1 MSPASVSDPYASPSL
16 WESGRAAWLVALAA
30 GLDGEGLAALQLRRL
45 QGLIR
50 EVRER
55 SALHRARLPPPL
67 PAGCRLHEQLAAL
80 PVCGRAEM
88 MADFEAWLCLPAPSR
103 AEVAA
108 LLADPGRLGA
118 ALDGGAAAWE
128 SSGTQGQPGWFIAP
142 PQALAVYDAL
152 EAQRGGGRLASQ
164 VLLQGGRLALAV
176 ATGGHF
182 ASRVA
187 FARQR
192 QSLPWLGAQLTEIS
206 LMQPLPELVAELQAL
221 QPRLLAT
228 YPSAALVLA
237 AEQAA
242 GRLRLQLQ
250 ALLTGGET
258 LVEAERAHLQAVFG
272 CPVRNSYGA
281 SEFLC
286 IAADCAHGRL
296 HLNADWVLLEPVDAR
311 LRPVPQGR
319 WSAACLLTNL
329 ANPLQPLLRY
339 RLDDRIRYTGEACP
353 CGSALPVIEVQGRR
367 DAVLQL
373 QGADGR
379 RLAVLPL
386 ALSTVLEED
395 AGVFDFELVQRGPR
409 RLQLRVSGRG
419 AAAEAELARGR
430 EALQAWLRAQGLA
443 GVRIEGRSGCRLG
456 LGRSGKL
463 QRVRVERA

>member
-1 MSPASVSDPYASPSL
+1 M
-16 WESGRAAWLVALAA
+16 ESGRAAWLVALAA
-30 GLDGEGLAALQLRRL
+30 GLDAAGLQALQLRRL
-45 QGLIR
+45 QALLR

-55 SALHRARLPPPL
+55 SALHRTRLPPPL
-67 PAGCRLHEQLAAL
+67 PAGCRLDAQLAAL
-80 PVCGRAEM
+80 PVCGRADL
-88 MADFEAWLCLPAPSR
+88 MADFEAWLCPPAPGR

-108 LLADPGRLGA
+108 LLADPDGLGSG
-118 ALDGGAAAWE
+118 LSGGAAAWE
-128 SSGTQGQPGWFIAP
+128 SSGTQGRPGWFLAP

-206 LMQPLPELVAELQAL
+206 LIQPLPALLAELQSL

-237 AEQAA
+237 TEQAA
-242 GRLRLQLQ
+242 GRLQLRLE

-258 LVEAERAHLQAVFG
+258 LTEAERSHLQWAFG

-286 IAADCAHGRL
+286 IASDCSHGRL
-296 HLNADWVLLEPVDAR
+296 HLNADWVLLEPVDTR
-311 LRPVPQGR
+311 LRPMPHGR

-373 QGADGR
+373 QGADGER
-379 RLAVLPL
+379 QAVLPL
-386 ALSTVLEED
+386 ALSTVLEEE

-409 RLQLRVSGRG
+409 RLQLRVSARG
-419 AAAEAELARGR
+419 AQAEQELARGR
-430 EALQAWLRAQGLA
+430 AALQAWLKSQGLS
-443 GVRIEGRSGCRLG
+443 GLRIEGASGCRLG

-463 QRVRVERA
+463 RRVRVERS